1 VTKWIEFDPDGPDNH
16 RLMAMVIGGGVI
28 LHPSDDFE
36 PNWKFGLPAL
46 SSQYIKASAP
56 VNKMMI
62 YDQYLNRLCILLPKL
77 YFDKLEGSQFSKQG
91 WHTKAESVNFNNTIT
106 VTLE

>member
-1 VTKWIEFDPDGPDNH
+1 MISLITEIQDVNRVNRFNFDRVVKWIVFDPDGPDNH
-16 RLMAMVIGGGVI
+16 RLMAMVIGDGVI

-36 PNWKFGLPAL
+36 RNWKYGLPAL

-56 VNKMMI
+56 VNKMI

-77 YFDKLEGSQFSKQG
+77 YFDKLEGSQF
-91 WHTKAESVNFNNTIT
+91 
-106 VTLE
+106 